1 MKTNQEIVNK
11 IHELM
16 FEEYK
21 EITRCREI
29 KRECQKGGRTESAL
43 DMLNCEK
50 EHSRAY
56 EALAKILIF
65 ASND

>member
-1 MKTNQEIVNK
+1 MKTNKEIINK

-16 FEEYK
+16 FDEYK
-21 EITRCREI
+21 AITKCREN
-29 KRECQKGGRTESAL
+29 KKDCQKMGQAEAAL

-56 EALAKILIF
+56 ELLAKVLIF

>member
-1 MKTNQEIVNK
+1 MKTNKEIVNK

-29 KRECQKGGRTESAL
+29 KKDSQKRGQAEAAL
-43 DMLNCEK
+43 DMLNFEK

>member
-1 MKTNQEIVNK
+1 MKTSKEIVDK

-21 EITRCREI
+21 EITRCREN
-29 KRECQKGGRTESAL
+29 KKDCQKRGQDEAAL
-43 DMLNCEK
+43 DMLNFEK

>member
-1 MKTNQEIVNK
+1 MKTNKEIVDK

-21 EITRCREI
+21 AITKCREN
-29 KRECQKGGRTESAL
+29 KKDCQKRGQAEAAL
-43 DMLNCEK
+43 DMLNFEK
-50 EHSRAY
+50 EHARAY
-56 EALAKILIF
+56 ELLAKVLIF

>member
-1 MKTNQEIVNK
+1 MKTNKEIVNK

-16 FEEYK
+16 FYEYK
-21 EITRCREI
+21 EITKCREI
-29 KRECQKGGRTESAL
+29 KKDCQKGMRAESAL
-43 DMLNCEK
+43 DMLNLEK

-56 EALAKILIF
+56 EALAKVLIF

>member
-1 MKTNQEIVNK
+1 MKTNKEIINK

-16 FEEYK
+16 YEEYK
-21 EITRCREI
+21 AITKCREI
-29 KRECQKGGRTESAL
+29 KKDCQKGGQAEAAL

-50 EHSRAY
+50 AHSATY
-56 EALAKILIF
+56 ETLAKILIF

>member
-1 MKTNQEIVNK
+1 MKTNKEIVNK

-16 FEEYK
+16 SEEYK
-21 EITRCREI
+21 EITRCRKI
-29 KRECQKGGRTESAL
+29 KKECQKGGQDEAAAH
-43 DMLNCEK
+43 MLNCEK

-56 EALAKILIF
+56 ELLAKVLIF

>member
-1 MKTNQEIVNK
+1 MKTNKEIVNK

-21 EITRCREI
+21 EITKCREI
-29 KRECQKGGRTESAL
+29 KKECQKEGRSESAL
-43 DMLNCEK
+43 DMLNFEK